1 MNIQMQFCGL
11 VILILLLYF
20 YKRQDTVG
28 LFTEILF
35 KRALYTSIVCLVLD
49 IVSVYLIMRME
60 QFPLLLVQ
68 TECKMY
74 LVSLV
79 GTGYV
84 ALVYACSDAFR
95 LAKANQIVKMMGIA
109 VAIVA
114 LVIFALPIYIFREEN
129 SVYTYG
135 PACAATY
142 IGAVS
147 LILTT
152 LFYVTGNKNGM
163 NPRRSRAIRIW
174 MTIWLV
180 SAVIQFFNSQLLL
193 VGFASAIGIVILF
206 FELEN
211 PEGNIDR
218 KSGLFNARAFNDFMR
233 YRYNGDESSCGMMI
247 SLENAGM
254 NEIQIEQTDD
264 VMLEVSGFIKR
275 IPEAK
280 KLRQM
285 TRNTCLSLII

>member
-35 KRALYTSIVCLVLD
+35 KRALYTSIACLVLD

-114 LVIFALPIYIFREEN
+114 LVIFALPIHIFREEN

-135 PACAATY
+135 MP
-142 IGAVS
+142 VLP
-147 LILTT
+147 LISE
-152 LFYVTGNKNGM
+152 LF
-163 NPRRSRAIRIW
+163 
-174 MTIWLV
+174 L
-180 SAVIQFFNSQLLL
+180 
-193 VGFASAIGIVILF
+193 
-206 FELEN
+206 
-211 PEGNIDR
+211 
-218 KSGLFNARAFNDFMR
+218 
-233 YRYNGDESSCGMMI
+233 
-247 SLENAGM
+247 
-254 NEIQIEQTDD
+254 
-264 VMLEVSGFIKR
+264 
-275 IPEAK
+275 
-280 KLRQM
+280 
-285 TRNTCLSLII
+285 

>member
-84 ALVYACSDAFR
+84 ALVYACSDG
-95 LAKANQIVKMMGIA
+95 L
-109 VAIVA
+109 
-114 LVIFALPIYIFREEN
+114 L
-129 SVYTYG
+129 
-135 PACAATY
+135 
-142 IGAVS
+142 
-147 LILTT
+147 
-152 LFYVTGNKNGM
+152 
-163 NPRRSRAIRIW
+163 SR
-174 MTIWLV
+174 
-180 SAVIQFFNSQLLL
+180 
-193 VGFASAIGIVILF
+193 
-206 FELEN
+206 
-211 PEGNIDR
+211 
-218 KSGLFNARAFNDFMR
+218 
-233 YRYNGDESSCGMMI
+233 
-247 SLENAGM
+247 
-254 NEIQIEQTDD
+254 
-264 VMLEVSGFIKR
+264 
-275 IPEAK
+275 
-280 KLRQM
+280 
-285 TRNTCLSLII
+285 